1 MSLFRFLGLENHAA
15 RRRSEPAS
23 LVEIGKSL
31 ESLPP
36 EEARLIAAFAYL
48 LARVAGADL
57 QTAAAERESMAQRL
71 EEFGGLNAILARRL
85 ADVAILAA
93 NEHSASDDHLVAR
106 AYRDMT
112 GRGERLQLL
121 RCLYAIAAADE
132 TITTVEDNEIFEIAA
147 AMSVDRED
155 VVALRVEW
163 KEFLGTRRALRH
175 ER

>member
-1 MSLFRFLGLENHAA
+1 MSLFRFLGLEKYAAGNHE
-15 RRRSEPAS
+15 EPES
-23 LVEIGKSL
+23 LIEIGKSL

-57 QTAAAERESMAQRL
+57 RTDPEERESMAQRL

-85 ADVAILAA
+85 VEVAILAA
-93 NEHSASDDHLVAR
+93 DKHSASDDRLVAR
-106 AYRDMT
+106 AFRDMT
-112 GRGERLQLL
+112 GLGERLQLL

-147 AMSVDRED
+147 AMSVDRDE
-155 VVALRVEW
+155 VVALRTEW
-163 KEFLGTRRALRH
+163 KEFLGTRRALRG